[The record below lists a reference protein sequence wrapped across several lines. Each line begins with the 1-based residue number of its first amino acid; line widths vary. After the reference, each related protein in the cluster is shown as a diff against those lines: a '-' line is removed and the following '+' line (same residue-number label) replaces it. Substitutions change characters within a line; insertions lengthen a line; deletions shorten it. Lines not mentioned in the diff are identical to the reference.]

1 MTPPRQSKEKN
12 KMLDV
17 IFETAIALARNEVKR
32 FGPAALT
39 SVEKALTLPTKT
51 LDRLTKGMKPE
62 EKSEARRLTIRAA
75 DAMSD
80 ALVYLVSKGAI
91 TADE

>member
-1 MTPPRQSKEKN
+1 MKPPSQRKEKN

-32 FGPAALT
+32 FGPTALT

-51 LDRLTKGMKPE
+51 LDRMTKGMKPE
-62 EKSEARRLTIRAA
+62 EKTEARRLTIRAA

-80 ALVYLVSKGAI
+80 ALVFLVSKGAI
-91 TADE
+91 TPDE